1 MLSNI
6 DILQGKRL
14 CTRLFFFSMKSEKL
28 SDFKGT
34 VNVLWSVLDV
44 FVMIKSKQ
52 ILLHCE
58 CASLLEKKRDDH
70 RVSFVVLGFLQSKA
84 CNPPASPSL

>member
-1 MLSNI
+1 
-6 DILQGKRL
+6 
-14 CTRLFFFSMKSEKL
+14 MKSEKL

-44 FVMIKSKQ
+44 FVMIKNKL
-52 ILLHCE
+52 IPLHCE
-58 CASLLEKKRDDH
+58 CASLLEKKRDDR
-70 RVSFVVLGFLQSKA
+70 RVSFVVLGILQSMA